1 MYRNGWGL
9 IAAVAVLVFT
19 VVGQSNGRAFALP
32 AGQSVA
38 VSRTVGD
45 DDIQALTDD
54 DIALLRK
61 DIRSQKKQVVAAS
74 MNLSDTQAE
83 KFWPIYDQYTA
94 ALSKINDAKTALIKD
109 YFENHATLN
118 DEQAEHYIR
127 QRAEIEQSISRLK
140 LEYLPRFRKV
150 LSGKQAALFFQI
162 DWRISLLIDL
172 QLARMP
178 LIEP

>member
-1 MYRNGWGL
+1 MFSEVDR
-9 IAAVAVLVFT
+9 
-19 VVGQSNGRAFALP
+19 SSGRAFALP
-32 AGQSVA
+32 AGQAFA

-61 DIRSQKKQVVAAS
+61 DIRSRKKQVVAAN
-74 MNLSDTQAE
+74 MDLTDAQAE
-83 KFWPIYDQYTA
+83 KFWPLYDQYTA
-94 ALSKINDAKTALIKD
+94 DLSKINDAKTALVKD
-109 YFENHATLN
+109 YFEHHATLN

-140 LEYLPRFRKV
+140 VEYVPRFRKV